1 MYLCLSVCLP
11 TRLSVCLSVSLSVC
25 LAGRAV
31 SLLDVVRAD
40 GAHASMTGV
49 GLEDRLLEQAY
60 ALLSGG
66 VFGGEFIAAYD
77 AALAV
82 GADVVLGDERWVGR
96 RWCQTS
102 PIWCA
107 QILNVCMPG
116 QA

>member
-49 GLEDRLLEQAY
+49 GLE
-60 ALLSGG
+60 
-66 VFGGEFIAAYD
+66 EFIAAYD